1 MADEQKWKSVKKTK
15 NVKQVKKDHFLLSF
29 CESNFR
35 WAIVALMY
43 PSRLSSPN
51 TEADA
56 FVTICTHLSMLWP
69 WKWKVGTDIGVSV
82 YSRSIILEK
91 SHVNGGS
98 CTSLDQLIIFC
109 KQVASVLIDG
119 TNLALG
125 FKLPL
130 FSSSQISRIFVMA
143 NFLSSADSLQS
154 IGCKTCSEWAFHVVD
169 FI

>member
-1 MADEQKWKSVKKTK
+1 
-15 NVKQVKKDHFLLSF
+15 
-29 CESNFR
+29 
-35 WAIVALMY
+35 MY

-69 WKWKVGTDIGVSV
+69 WTGKVGTDMGVSV

-119 TNLALG
+119 TNLGLG

-130 FSSSQISRIFVMA
+130 FSSSRISRIFSYGKFSFICRFA
-143 NFLSSADSLQS
+143 AKQCLQNML
-154 IGCKTCSEWAFHVVD
+154 
-169 FI
+169 